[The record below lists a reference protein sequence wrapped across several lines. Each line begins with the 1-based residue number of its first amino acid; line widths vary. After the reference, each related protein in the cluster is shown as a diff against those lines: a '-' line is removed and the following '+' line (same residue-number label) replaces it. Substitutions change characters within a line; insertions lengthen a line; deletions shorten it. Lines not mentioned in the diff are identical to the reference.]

1 MLALPTGSY
10 FTMNFAFCLFNFYP
24 YGGLEQS
31 FLNITKQALARGHK
45 VAVFTRSW
53 EGDIPAGLQVNTLP
67 CKGWSNH
74 ALAKKYVR
82 QLQQKL
88 AHQPYDVIVGFN
100 RMPGLDVYYNAD
112 VSFVLQA
119 RKKHGALNRLL
130 PRYRVFAAFERA
142 VFDTASTTHVMFI
155 SPSVKADYQREY
167 HTPEHRWHAL
177 PPGINKQRIDAAL
190 TANDRAATRAELKL
204 QADDTLLVMVG
215 SDFKRKGVDRAL
227 HALAALPD
235 HVREKTALVVIGKG
249 DIDSY
254 TKLAQRLAV
263 DSRLRLLGPRK
274 DVPRFLAA
282 ADMLL
287 HPALSETAG
296 NAIVEGLV
304 AGLPVL
310 VTASCGFSF
319 HVQAADAGLLI
330 ADEPYQQDE
339 FNKLLLQALMS
350 DQRARWQ
357 ANARAYSAAT
367 DLYSRPKKAVEI
379 IEAAAERKRAALTS

>member
-1 MLALPTGSY
+1 
-10 FTMNFAFCLFNFYP
+10 MNFAFCLFNFYP

-31 FLNITKQALARGHK
+31 FLNISKQALVSGHH
-45 VAVFTRSW
+45 VDVFTRSW
-53 EGDIPAGLQVNTLP
+53 EGDIPEGLQVNILA

-74 ALAKKYVR
+74 ALAKKYVQ
-82 QLQQKL
+82 QLQQEL
-88 AHQPYDVIVGFN
+88 ARQRYDVIVGFN

-112 VSFVLQA
+112 VSFVVQA

-142 VFDTASTTHVMFI
+142 VFEAASTTHIMYI

-167 HTPEHRWHAL
+167 HTPEARWHAL

-190 TANDRAATRAELKL
+190 AANDRAATRAELKL
-204 QADDTLLVMVG
+204 PADATLLVMVG

-227 HALAALPD
+227 YALAALPVN
-235 HVREKTALVVIGKG
+235 VRETTALLVIGQG
-249 DIDSY
+249 DIEGY
-254 TKLAQRLAV
+254 KKLAQRLAV
-263 DSRLRLLGPRK
+263 DSRLRLLGPCN

-339 FNKLLLQALMS
+339 FNKLLLQAITS
-350 DQRARWQ
+350 DQRPHWQ
-357 ANARAYSAAT
+357 ANARNYAATT
-367 DLYSRPKKAVEI
+367 DLYSRPQKAVEI
-379 IEAAAERKRAALTS
+379 IEGIAERGR

>member
-1 MLALPTGSY
+1 MK
-10 FTMNFAFCLFNFYP
+10 FAFCLFKFYP

-31 FLNITKQALARGHK
+31 FLNISKQALASGHD
-45 VAVFTRSW
+45 VDVFTRSW
-53 EGDIPAGLQVNTLP
+53 EGDIPTGLQVKTLP

-74 ALAKKYVR
+74 ALAAKYLR
-82 QLQQKL
+82 QLQQEL
-88 AHQPYDVIVGFN
+88 ARQRYDVIVGFN

-119 RKKHGALNRLL
+119 RKKHGALYRLM

-142 VFDTASTTHVMFI
+142 VFEKQSATQVMYI
-155 SPSVKADYQREY
+155 SPAVKADYQCEY
-167 HTPEHRWHAL
+167 NTPEARWHAL
-177 PPGINKQRIDAAL
+177 PPGIDKQRIDAAL
-190 TANDRAATRAELKL
+190 AVDDSAATRAELKL
-204 QADDTLLVMVG
+204 TADDTLLIMVG

-227 HALAALPD
+227 HALAALPEN
-235 HVREKTALVVIGKG
+235 VREKTALVVIGQG
-249 DIDSY
+249 DIEAYS
-254 TKLAQRLAV
+254 KLAQQLAV
-263 DSRLRLLGPRK
+263 SSRLRLLGPRK

-310 VTASCGFSF
+310 VSASCGFSF

-330 ADEPYQQDE
+330 ADEPYQQGQ
-339 FNKLLLQALMS
+339 FNQLLLHAITS
-350 DQRARWQ
+350 DQRSQWQ
-357 ANARAYSAAT
+357 ANARHYAATT
-367 DLYSRPKKAVEI
+367 DLYSRPQKAVEI
-379 IEAAAERKRAALTS
+379 IEAIAERNSEQHTR